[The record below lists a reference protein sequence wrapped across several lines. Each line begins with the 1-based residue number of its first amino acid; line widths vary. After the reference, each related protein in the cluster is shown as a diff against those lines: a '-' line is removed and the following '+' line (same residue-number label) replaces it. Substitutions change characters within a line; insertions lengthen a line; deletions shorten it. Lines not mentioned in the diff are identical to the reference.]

1 MLIGW
6 KAAYP
11 PLIHPISIHKFHQY
25 DRYSTTKSTHQTAFQ
40 PTIRQAPS
48 YGDLRTVG
56 IRILPQRT
64 PHQRNYRIIASSG
77 ENRQQKVRF
86 MITFATF
93 FERRLSLYQGY
104 SKGIRSRSTIEA
116 HRTRLASWKR
126 PMSPLSPLAHNAPQ
140 KAFAFSGTPQ
150 KFVGTPLG
158 EGWSDQKSRET
169 LIFRDFFCVI
179 HKFVPSKF
187 CQL

>member
-1 MLIGW
+1 MDLSLERCTREHDSNRSSGG
-6 KAAYP
+6 K

-25 DRYSTTKSTHQTAFQ
+25 DRYRTTKSTHQTAFQ

-48 YGDLRTVG
+48 YGDLRPVG

-104 SKGIRSRSTIEA
+104 SKGIRSAGENSAENRRA
-116 HRTRLASWKR
+116 LDQMARGKKTR
-126 PMSPLSPLAHNAPQ
+126 MH
-140 KAFAFSGTPQ
+140 SG
-150 KFVGTPLG
+150 
-158 EGWSDQKSRET
+158 
-169 LIFRDFFCVI
+169 
-179 HKFVPSKF
+179 
-187 CQL
+187 

>member
-1 MLIGW
+1 MEGASRPSPHQHLRAQMEAPTQDQYHYLRICLPRDVQGSMIRIVHRVD
-6 KAAYP
+6 K

-25 DRYSTTKSTHQTAFQ
+25 DRYRTTKSTHQTAFQ

-48 YGDLRTVG
+48 YGDLRPVG

-93 FERRLSLYQGY
+93 FERRLFLYQRY
-104 SKGIRSRSTIEA
+104 SKGIRSR
-116 HRTRLASWKR
+116 R
-126 PMSPLSPLAHNAPQ
+126 
-140 KAFAFSGTPQ
+140 
-150 KFVGTPLG
+150 
-158 EGWSDQKSRET
+158 
-169 LIFRDFFCVI
+169 
-179 HKFVPSKF
+179 
-187 CQL
+187 